1 MLITNASRLGDFFV
15 IFFFV
20 PKVVPKVYY
29 QELLVSSIIC
39 CKGSISKQ
47 LKVLNVENKVQIYIS
62 FELLL
67 AKIVFIRELS
77 NPMKDKMQQI
87 SNNRKFFACFIK
99 SHPSNRFGF
108 LSHKTK

>member
-47 LKVLNVENKVQIYIS
+47 LKVLNVESKVQIYIS